1 MESIQKKKTD
11 AVIANTMKITD
22 FFKKPTSGTVASAS
36 AAPKAEKRV
45 QVETGSSSVT
55 SSPIKPREADPLN
68 TDSHEFYSDSK
79 MDLDSPEKSN
89 PNNNSNIPLF
99 DPTDDHDDHL
109 MDEDIDL
116 TEDLSALDELKASIA
131 PVSTKAVPCESALES
146 KALNPYPP
154 LLKKSSSKALVFE
167 GDDDDFELLMNTS
180 YDFALGIQNDIKEKE
195 KPSAAPVEATPTER
209 KRLTKKADLLESIL
223 GGGFKRAAT
232 TSKHTYSLDSLLK
245 DKIKREKQIQEANDI
260 ESLLDAAENPDENS
274 NPDYIASKLLPE
286 LIGGESDLSVI
297 QSAGKKRKTRD
308 SVDEDEEDEDIVEKE
323 DEDDEDSPS
332 TSKKSDYAVRENKK
346 RLQGVVLGMMK
357 TGTVDHLAVFDS
369 IEVEAPHI
377 SLRFE
382 CPANDKIDTTNCQEF
397 LLSGALSRAVENS
410 NWYFPDSLSSW
421 LFETAC
427 YSQSE
432 FTASSAA
439 KSLNVYFEH
448 FSAEEGTCWT
458 ISPYV
463 LKDAL
468 ASFGFSVDL
477 FSSDAR
483 DITTFV
489 KSLSKSKQSNEV
501 DEYNN
506 YKLPAFNF
514 SLCVELY
521 TSSITN
527 RWMHYP
533 DRSLEDAF
541 ILLVKLS
548 IDKRVIFATG
558 NLLGKS
564 VAKIARLLACQE
576 SASAGGIVDTAPSS
590 FQYIVQNLVDFA
602 GTNPIWQDALICKP
616 NSAFLGSIA
625 APTSSG
631 CPTRQGLGFLARVR
645 REVAALCVV
654 KGGATGGF
662 KKLDSGVG
670 SADFAE
676 TPITC
681 ETDTSLPTLVS
692 IVTKYNVSP
701 ARTDYMRLASR
712 IQILAVALG
721 GYSGIRENLKQASEL
736 KLVLDRL
743 HGNINDTSHLAMD
756 RIWAKENIHDLKTYI
771 ELNLP
776 KKTMQQSSIDSFLKS

>member
-1 MESIQKKKTD
+1 
-11 AVIANTMKITD
+11 MKITD
-22 FFKKPTSGTVASAS
+22 FFKRPASGTVASA
-36 AAPKAEKRV
+36 AAAAKVEKRV
-45 QVETGSSSVT
+45 QVEIGSPTVT
-55 SSPIKPREADPLN
+55 SSAVETGEADPRD
-68 TDSHEFYSDSK
+68 TDSHELDCDTN
-79 MDLDSPEKSN
+79 MNVDSPEKSN
-89 PNNNSNIPLF
+89 QNNSNIPLF

-109 MDEDIDL
+109 MDEDMDIL
-116 TEDLSALDELKASIA
+116 EDLNALDELKALVA
-131 PVSTKAVPCESALES
+131 PVSTKATPSQSES
-146 KALNPYPP
+146 KSKILNRHPP

-167 GDDDDFELLMNTS
+167 GDHDDFELLMNTS
-180 YDFALGIQNDIKEKE
+180 YDFVLGIQDTKEKE
-195 KPSAAPVEATPTER
+195 KPSAALVEATPCGG

-223 GGGFKRAAT
+223 GSGSKRAAT
-232 TSKHTYSLDSLLK
+232 SSKHMYSLDSLLK

-274 NPDYIASKLLPE
+274 NPDCIALKLLPE
-286 LIGGESDLSVI
+286 LMGEDSSVT
-297 QSAGKKRKTRD
+297 QSARKKRKTRD
-308 SVDEDEEDEDIVEKE
+308 AVDE
-323 DEDDEDSPS
+323 DEDDEDLVKNEDEDDSS
-332 TSKKSDYAVRENKK
+332 TSKKSNYVVYENKK
-346 RLQGVVLGMMK
+346 RLQG
-357 TGTVDHLAVFDS
+357 A
-369 IEVEAPHI
+369 EAPRI
-377 SLRFE
+377 SLSFE
-382 CPANDKIDTTNCQEF
+382 CPANDKIGLEIGKSLKDTANCQEF
-397 LLSGALSRAVENS
+397 LLSGVLSRAVENS
-410 NWYFPDSLSSW
+410 NWYFPDSISSW

-448 FSAEEGTCWT
+448 FSAEEGTFWT

-489 KSLSKSKQSNEV
+489 KSLSKSKQSNELE
-501 DEYNN
+501 EYNN

-533 DRSLEDAF
+533 DRSLEGAF

-558 NLLGKS
+558 DLLCKS
-564 VAKIARLLACQE
+564 VAKIARLLACEE
-576 SASAGGIVDTAPSS
+576 SASAGGIVETVPSS

-602 GTNPIWQDALICKP
+602 GTNPIWQDELVCKP
-616 NSAFLGSIA
+616 NSALLGSIA
-625 APTSSG
+625 APASSG
-631 CPTRQGLGFLARVR
+631 CPTRQGIGFLARVR

-654 KGGATGGF
+654 NGGITGGF
-662 KKLDSGVG
+662 KKVDGCSAG
-670 SADFAE
+670 SADVAE
-676 TPITC
+676 TPITF

-692 IVTKYNVSP
+692 IITKYDVSP

-721 GYSGIRENLKQASEL
+721 GYSGIRENLNSASEL

-771 ELNLP
+771 ELTLP
-776 KKTMQQSSIDSFLKS
+776 KKTMQQSSMDSFLKS